1 MSIFISISVLN
12 GNSGHSP
19 MQAGLGESVISISL
33 FNSIFQ
39 STPSQR
45 HGVCDIHRTSGAGT
59 AGGTAAGGGMLG
71 GTAAAG

>member
-1 MSIFISISVLN
+1 
-12 GNSGHSP
+12 

-59 AGGTAAGGGMLG
+59 AGGTGCWGWHAWRHRCSRVSLWGFFFINLAGG
-71 GTAAAG
+71 